1 MTRGNKMIMPIGIIE
16 QSTEDSAIFTLTRPE
31 DRSTLKINARVM
43 VWNAHRDDED
53 VPSGVMV
60 WGHIAEIGAT
70 TATFKTDEIS
80 TGPYYPKDADPLAPG
95 SFVYLALSNFF
106 EVDRSQIATREE
118 EKFLHKLEQAR
129 QLKEVRDRNDSRSP

>member
-1 MTRGNKMIMPIGIIE
+1 MTKPTIMPIGIIE
-16 QSTEDSAIFTLTRPE
+16 QSTEDIAIFTLTRPE

-43 VWNAHRDDED
+43 VWNTHRDDED

-60 WGHIAEIGAT
+60 WGHLAEIGAT

-106 EVDRSQIATREE
+106 EVDRSQIATQD
-118 EKFLHKLEQAR
+118 EKQFLEKLEMDR
-129 QLKEVRDRNDSRSP
+129 QLKEVQRRKDSRTP